1 MVLSIVIV
9 LTGLVALVKLPIAR
23 YPEITP
29 GTIKSTARYLGASA
43 DVVEETVATPIE
55 QELNGVENQIYFDSL
70 STNDGQ
76 LTLVSTFEVGTN
88 LDIAQVQVQNKVQ
101 TAMPKLPEEV
111 RRTGVTVKKQSTDML
126 MVLSVYSPDAT
137 FRRAVRQQLR
147 QDQHQ
152 GCTLSHPWG
161 GRRVHSGRARVRHA
175 VVGRSG

>member
-1 MVLSIVIV
+1 M
-9 LTGLVALVKLPIAR
+9 
-23 YPEITP
+23 
-29 GTIKSTARYLGASA
+29 
-43 DVVEETVATPIE
+43 VEETVATPIE
-55 QELNGVENQIYFDSL
+55 QELKGGKSDYFDSL

-137 FRRAVRQQLR
+137 TSCSSA
-147 QDQHQ
+147 
-152 GCTLSHPWG
+152 TLS
-161 GRRVHSGRARVRHA
+161 
-175 VVGRSG
+175 RSTSRMNSFASLVWATCSFWASASTACGCGSIRISSTDSA